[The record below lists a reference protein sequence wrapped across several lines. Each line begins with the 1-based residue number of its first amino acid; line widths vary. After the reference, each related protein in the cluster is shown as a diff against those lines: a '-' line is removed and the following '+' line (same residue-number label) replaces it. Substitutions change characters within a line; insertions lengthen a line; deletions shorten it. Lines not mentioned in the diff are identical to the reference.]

1 MNFHAPGLLFGA
13 LLLASIPAKVFW
25 PYFAGIGI
33 LAVGIFSYSKEVLRA
48 LGMDKLVSLS
58 PIFFAVPMA
67 VFASQHFTETKGVS
81 TLVPRWLPGHIFW
94 TYFIGTAIIAA
105 ALGIASKKQ
114 ARLAAI
120 LLAVLLMSFEL
131 FLHLSTIIAQP
142 RNVIAWAISLRDLS
156 FCAGA
161 LAFAGTWTEPQQTAS
176 ANILVTLARIFLS
189 VSAIFYGVE
198 HFLHPAF
205 MPAVDFDR
213 TMPPWIPAA
222 HFWSYLAGIV
232 FIIAGISFMVNRK
245 TRLAA
250 TGLGIFVLVLVLFVY
265 LPILVAK
272 PSDINEGLNFL
283 VSTLAFGGAVLLL
296 ARATPGDARMSV

>member
-1 MNFHAPGLLFGA
+1 
-13 LLLASIPAKVFW
+13 
-25 PYFAGIGI
+25 
-33 LAVGIFSYSKEVLRA
+33 
-48 LGMDKLVSLS
+48 
-58 PIFFAVPMA
+58 
-67 VFASQHFTETKGVS
+67 
-81 TLVPRWLPGHIFW
+81 
-94 TYFIGTAIIAA
+94 
-105 ALGIASKKQ
+105 
-114 ARLAAI
+114 
-120 LLAVLLMSFEL
+120 
-131 FLHLSTIIAQP
+131 
-142 RNVIAWAISLRDLS
+142 
-156 FCAGA
+156 
-161 LAFAGTWTEPQQTAS
+161 
-176 ANILVTLARIFLS
+176 